1 MSDTLNSLKKLASNQ
16 QKIYSPFEEKVE
28 SKPVYTPKTTGKTRK
43 TNEIDKISKKI
54 DKIYKDTNTE
64 LDTLFDDID
73 LGDQNA
79 NVRSSLISMGRK
91 YARSHD
97 DSGDDNEIS
106 RAFAPQEIKLN
117 DLYNEVAK
125 DIIQIDK
132 DLTEMR
138 MMHSGRN
145 MQRMNELISTKAQF
159 HNTSLSILKEIS
171 AVKKAQFDIKTK
183 MNKDKSDTDDMSSMS
198 SSIIQS
204 VFGMGHDALLS
215 SVGGRTASSG
225 ATVGEAIEEP
235 DNDYDTDDTET
246 SSEYIIGNDSGADGD
261 KFIEYENAG
270 VELVLEE
277 YPDGSKNVYAEDKD
291 GNVVPDYPLPKNIDS
306 LTFDIN
312 TRAETATDQLQRNYK
327 YKKI

>member
-1 MSDTLNSLKKLASNQ
+1 MMSDTLNSLKKLASNQ
-16 QKIYSPFEEKVE
+16 QKIYSPFEEKIAP
-28 SKPVYTPKTTGKTRK
+28 KPVYTPKTTGKTRK
-43 TNEIDKISKKI
+43 TNEVDKISKKI

-64 LDTLFDDID
+64 LDTLFDDIE
-73 LGDQNA
+73 LGDQNS
-79 NVRSSLISMGRK
+79 NVRSSLISLGRK

-97 DSGDDNEIS
+97 DTGDDNEIS

-171 AVKKAQFDIKTK
+171 AVKKAQFDIKSK
-183 MNKDKSDTDDMSSMS
+183 INKDKSDTDDMSNMS

-225 ATVGEAIEEP
+225 ATVGEPVE
-235 DNDYDTDDTET
+235 DSDDYDIDDGEMTN
-246 SSEYIIGNDSGADGD
+246 EYIIGNDSGADGD

-277 YPDGSKNVYAEDKD
+277 QPDGSRNVYAEDKD
-291 GNVVPDYPLPKNIDS
+291 GNIVPDYPLPKNIES

-312 TRAETATDQLQRNYK
+312 ARAETATDQLQRNYK
-327 YKKI
+327 YRRI